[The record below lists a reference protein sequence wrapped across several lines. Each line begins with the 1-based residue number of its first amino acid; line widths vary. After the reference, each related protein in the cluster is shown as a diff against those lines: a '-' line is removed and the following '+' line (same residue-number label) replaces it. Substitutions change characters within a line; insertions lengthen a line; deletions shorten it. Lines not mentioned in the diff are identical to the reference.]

1 MLQYNDSFCCC
12 ISNRNISSVY
22 WLIQVHSMATILW
35 IGSMSCGG
43 TWSRDTLMRHK
54 YGHIWQYHVSHPLHR
69 EVSLPSPVR
78 YVMSTSAGASGG
90 IKRGGNPV
98 RVSAN
103 GCPSEQDNEDILVDV
118 LGLLSSEFGV
128 VPLGLARS
136 YAATSCEEV
145 ARASPHSK
153 AGLYWIT
160 DGSNTAHQEYCNF

>member
-1 MLQYNDSFCCC
+1 
-12 ISNRNISSVY
+12 
-22 WLIQVHSMATILW
+22 
-35 IGSMSCGG
+35 
-43 TWSRDTLMRHK
+43 MRHK
-54 YGHIWQYHVSHPLHR
+54 YGHIWQYYVSHPLHK

-103 GCPSEQDNEDILVDV
+103 GCPYEQDNEDTLVDV

-145 ARASPHSK
+145 ARASAHNK
-153 AGLYWIT
+153 AGLT
-160 DGSNTAHQEYCNF
+160 GSLMAPTVHTRNTVTSEWHCCYDRNATII